1 MRTFAQ
7 AQFEH
12 AQGYIYI
19 NMYVE
24 YINLNR
30 IGYSHMGCG
39 HRCAQKVSNGL
50 QVPSGQKV
58 WRLSLDVN
66 FKTISGEFSTSPGSP
81 RFQSHWSALD
91 VGLLKLPAQK
101 NTAFPAALQKPLF
114 LFWGY

>member
-66 FKTISGEFSTSPGSP
+66 FKTISGNSVLLRDRPGSNP
-81 RFQSHWSALD
+81 TGVHWMLD
-91 VGLLKLPAQK
+91 S
-101 NTAFPAALQKPLF
+101 
-114 LFWGY
+114 